1 VSTATQEEPEMT
13 NIDKARALIQ
23 ALRDAKTSEGWSG
36 DATETFIV
44 GYLSGMLADA
54 MDDSE
59 KVVDAVVGHTEM
71 AVARIK

>member
-1 VSTATQEEPEMT
+1 MT
-13 NIDKARALIQ
+13 NIDKVRALIQ
-23 ALRDAKTSEGWSG
+23 ALRDSKNSEGWSG

-59 KVVDAVVGHTEM
+59 KVVDAIVCHTDI
-71 AVARIK
+71 AVSKIK